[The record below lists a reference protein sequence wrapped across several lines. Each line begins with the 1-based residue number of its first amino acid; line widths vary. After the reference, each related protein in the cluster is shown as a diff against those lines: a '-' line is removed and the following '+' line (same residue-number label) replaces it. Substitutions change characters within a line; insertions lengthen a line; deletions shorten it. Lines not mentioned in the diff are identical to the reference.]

1 MACNRT
7 QERLINVGVK
17 GAAGIA
23 PSADEKWGGGELPTI
38 GADDGYRVTDVS
50 LPNETV
56 ETFENDET
64 SGGLGKFDSL
74 VVGKP
79 VNDGISGYVSA
90 EAIGKILFP
99 SMGYADLSGL
109 WSDGGSKYAHI
120 FETRMIGK
128 DQCHYTASEAAK
140 ATANT
145 SLDPAYDSS
154 DIVNCELNFL
164 KTLGPADYKVGNLRV
179 QSLKIAGA
187 SGEPWTFEISGPA
200 EVLEKDDTKAES
212 GNLTTT
218 AADFTDRANFRNTVC
233 EVSGSVVAIHAFEIN
248 EAWSLA
254 DGRYPTGTAND
265 GLSIAEPFC
274 TDGVTV
280 EGSFV
285 VDKHDTLDFEAD
297 QLSGAI
303 KTLKFENTDSSSNM
317 IGLYFPAIQYT
328 STEIDKSD
336 GSKINVSFKAVV
348 NRGPDPFPNERTID
362 STEISLEYADTL
374 FYAKLLNTKTVNYM
388 RLQ

>member
-7 QERLINVGVK
+7 QERLINAGVK
-17 GAAGIA
+17 GGVGFTPTTA
-23 PSADEKWGGGELPTI
+23 EKWGGGTLPTI
-38 GADDGYRVTDVS
+38 GAGDGYRVTDVS

-56 ETFENDET
+56 EMFENDET

-79 VNDGISGYVSA
+79 VNDGIAGYVSA

-99 SMGYADLSGL
+99 SMGYADLTGPA
-109 WSDGGSKYAHI
+109 SDGAGKYASI
-120 FETRMIGK
+120 IETRMIGK
-128 DQCHYTASEAAK
+128 DQCTYSASEAVK
-140 ATANT
+140 ATANI
-145 SLDPAYDSS
+145 SLSPAYNAS

-164 KTLGPADYKVGNLRV
+164 KTLGPADYKIGNLRV
-179 QSLKIAGA
+179 QSLKIAGT

-200 EVLEKDDTKAES
+200 EVLSKDAGKVES

-218 AADFTDRANFRNTVC
+218 AADFANRANFRNTVC
-233 EVSGSVVAIHAFEIN
+233 KVNSTEVAIHSFEIN

-254 DGRYPTGTAND
+254 DGRYPTGTANS

-285 VDKHDTLDFEAD
+285 VDKHDTLDFETD
-297 QLSGAI
+297 QLNGAI
-303 KTLKFENTDSSSNM
+303 KNLKFENTDSSSNM

-328 STEIDKSD
+328 SAEVDKSD

-348 NRGPDPFPNERTID
+348 NRSSDPFTTERTINAV
-362 STEISLEYADTL
+362 EIPLEYADTL
-374 FYAKLLNTKTVNYM
+374 FYAKVLNTKTVNYM